1 VFRRQ
6 PAKDRAGPG
15 NGPRPRRA
23 GGGPADARRR
33 YRRHRVHPQPDH
45 RHARR
50 RQGHPAGL
58 GRARRDP
65 LAGRPDPR
73 HVRRRHRGR
82 GRPGHRHRGRARAD
96 DGRHRGGRRRR
107 SRPGGNAM
115 SALRPLPRWAD
126 VVLLPLLN
134 LALAFIVSGLVV
146 LGIGHNP
153 FMAVWAIVTGAFGT
167 GYGIGYT
174 LYYATNFVFAGL
186 AVAVAAHGGLFNI
199 GGNGQAYVAG
209 LGVILVA
216 LALQDTHWLIIAP
229 VAILAAAAFGGF
241 WAFVPGWLQAKRGS
255 HVVITTIMF
264 NFIAS
269 AFMIYMLNRVL
280 KPAGV
285 SGPESAMIAEAGRMP
300 KIGTFFA
307 PFNYT
312 PVNFSIFLAI
322 AALIGVYVLVWH
334 TRFGYALRVMGQNPT
349 AARYAGISNSRMI
362 MITMTLSGALA
373 GMVAVNEVLGV
384 QNRLVLDFVADAG
397 FVGIAVA
404 LMGRNHPIG
413 I

>member
-1 VFRRQ
+1 
-6 PAKDRAGPG
+6 
-15 NGPRPRRA
+15 
-23 GGGPADARRR
+23 
-33 YRRHRVHPQPDH
+33 
-45 RHARR
+45 
-50 RQGHPAGL
+50 
-58 GRARRDP
+58 
-65 LAGRPDPR
+65 
-73 HVRRRHRGR
+73 
-82 GRPGHRHRGRARAD
+82 
-96 DGRHRGGRRRR
+96 
-107 SRPGGNAM
+107 M

-134 LALAFIVSGLVV
+134 LLLAFIVSGLVV

-153 FMAVWAIVTGAFGT
+153 FTAIWAIVTGAFGN
-167 GYGIGYT
+167 GYNIGYT

-216 LALQDTHWLIIAP
+216 LALQDTHWLLIAP

-241 WAFVPGWLQAKRGS
+241 WAFIPGWLQAKRGS

-269 AFMIYMLNRVL
+269 ALMIYMLNRVL

-300 KIGTFFA
+300 KLGQFFA

-312 PVNFSIFLAI
+312 PLNFSIFLAI
-322 AALIGVYVLVWH
+322 AALVGVYVLVWH

-362 MITMTLSGALA
+362 MLTMTLSGALA
-373 GMVAVNEVLGV
+373 GMVAFNEVLGV

-404 LMGRNHPIG
+404 LMGRNHPVG
-413 I
+413 IALAALLFGALYQGGNELQYVISGLDRTVVVIIQALVILFTGAMEGLFRPGLQHTLMLFSPEQKAEAIERETVKSES

>member
-1 VFRRQ
+1 
-6 PAKDRAGPG
+6 
-15 NGPRPRRA
+15 
-23 GGGPADARRR
+23 
-33 YRRHRVHPQPDH
+33 
-45 RHARR
+45 
-50 RQGHPAGL
+50 
-58 GRARRDP
+58 
-65 LAGRPDPR
+65 
-73 HVRRRHRGR
+73 
-82 GRPGHRHRGRARAD
+82 
-96 DGRHRGGRRRR
+96 
-107 SRPGGNAM
+107 M

-126 VVLLPLLN
+126 VLVLPLLN

-216 LALQDTHWLIIAP
+216 LALQDTHWLLIAP
-229 VAILAAAAFGGF
+229 LAILAAAVFGGF
-241 WAFVPGWLQAKRGS
+241 WGFVPGWLQAKRGS

-269 AFMIYMLNRVL
+269 ALMIYMLNRVL

-285 SGPESAMIAEAGRMP
+285 SGPESAMIAEGARMP
-300 KIGTFFA
+300 KLGQFFP

-312 PVNFSIFLAI
+312 PVNFAIFLAI
-322 AALIGVYVLVWH
+322 AALIGTYVLVWH

-362 MITMTLSGALA
+362 MLTMTLSGALA
-373 GMVAVNEVLGV
+373 GMVAFNEVLGV

-404 LMGRNHPIG
+404 LMGRNHPVG
-413 I
+413 IAFAALLFGALYQGGNELQYVISGLDRTVVVIIQALVILFTGAMEGLFRPGLQRTLMLFSPQQTETAIDRSTVRSES